1 MIILSLSTS
10 VVFLIRFGL
19 NEGVTVGLLLASGLG
34 AGGLGGRQGGNLKIL
49 GISSS
54 PQSREISKVSVDEV
68 DKAGLVGSTVTVV
81 VDLLLGRLVSS
92 SLSRPISNIIL
103 SVELDESLSCKHS
116 SIPMS
121 KFGISVL
128 SITDITIVDLSS

>member
-1 MIILSLSTS
+1 MK
-10 VVFLIRFGL
+10 F
-19 NEGVTVGLLLASGLG
+19 
-34 AGGLGGRQGGNLKIL
+34 L